1 VKRYLDR
8 TSIFFSIRRRHT
20 RFSRDWSSDVCSSDL
35 VRCFVKNSHGKHTVT
50 CPQSEADLGVV
61 EVISR
66 IAGRSGSQH
75 LFRTVLAGATLCL
88 AAAMVQGPA
97 AAQSPLEAL
106 RQFNQRAEWED
117 RFDATMAGLE
127 AIKSRSPTLSPE
139 TATHLEQ
146 AIQQYSWLV
155 SQGGWPVVTSGKQA
169 MKIGMRDP
177 NVVTLR
183 RRLMASGD

>member
-1 VKRYLDR
+1 
-8 TSIFFSIRRRHT
+8 
-20 RFSRDWSSDVCSSDL
+20 
-35 VRCFVKNSHGKHTVT
+35 
-50 CPQSEADLGVV
+50 
-61 EVISR
+61 
-66 IAGRSGSQH
+66 
-75 LFRTVLAGATLCL
+75 
-88 AAAMVQGPA
+88 VQGPA

-183 RRLMASGD
+183 RRLMASGDLEQTAGLSDTFDSYVDAAVRRFQVRHGLIPDGAVGRGTLIALNVPAEVRLAQLETNLVRVKSMSGFLGDRYVMVNIPAAEIEAVEFGQVR